1 MPTRHVL
8 TLVLGLISASSSVV
22 FIKLSRID
30 PVLLAEG
37 RLAVASL
44 CVTPWFV
51 AQAREHQSF
60 LRRERRRT
68 VWPGVLLGLHFITW
82 IIGARMTP
90 AVNSSLLVNMVPL
103 VTPFFL
109 VVLAREQLRRAELGA
124 TVLAFA
130 GVIWLTASD
139 LELSHQ
145 YFLGDLVCF
154 GSMIL
159 FALYLVFGRTN
170 RDFPSVWLYMWPV
183 YTIAGLVCAAIAA
196 VTSDL
201 AAGPWT
207 ARELGLVLGLGVIPT
222 VVGHGSMNYAL
233 KELRGQVVGV
243 ANLCQ
248 VIFAGVLAYVFLD
261 EVPHLSFYP
270 ASLLI
275 AAGVAWVFRQ
285 RATPP
290 G

>member
-8 TLVLGLISASSSVV
+8 TLVLGLVSASSSVI
-22 FIKLSRID
+22 FIKASRLD
-30 PVLLAEG
+30 PVLLATG

-44 CVTPWFV
+44 LVTPWFV
-51 AQAREHQSF
+51 ARVREHRTF
-60 LRRERRRT
+60 FRREGRRT
-68 VWPGVLLGLHFITW
+68 LWPGLLLGVHFITW

-103 VTPFFL
+103 VTPLFL
-109 VVLAREQLRRAELGA
+109 AVIAQERLQRAELWA
-124 TVLAFA
+124 TLLAFG
-130 GVIWLTASD
+130 GVIWLTGSD
-139 LELSHQ
+139 LELSRS

-159 FALYLVFGRTN
+159 FALYLVFGRSN

-183 YTIAGLVCAAIAA
+183 YSVAGLACAAVALC
-196 VTSDL
+196 TSDFD
-201 AAGPWT
+201 AGPWT
-207 ARELGLVLGLGVIPT
+207 LREVLLVVGLGVIPT

-233 KELRGQVVGV
+233 RELRGQVVGV

-248 VIFAGVLAYVFLD
+248 VIFAGVFAYFFLH
-261 EVPHLSFYP
+261 EVPHLTFYP

-275 AAGVAWVFRQ
+275 AAGVVLVIRQ
-285 RATPP
+285 RTA